1 MSFWVPETP
10 NNIREQNVHPI
21 KNGLKVALLYGLKA
35 AQLYGL
41 KVALLYGLKVALLY
55 GLKAAQLYGLKVAL
69 LYRLQ
74 VALLYAQL
82 RSGNYRNCPS
92 YSQKHGLSNGHQNKK
107 DFTNLKDVTKIA
119 SDRERAK

>member
-41 KVALLYGLKVALLY
+41 KVALLY
-55 GLKAAQLYGLKVAL
+55 
-69 LYRLQ
+69 RLQ
-74 VALLYAQL
+74 VALLYAQH